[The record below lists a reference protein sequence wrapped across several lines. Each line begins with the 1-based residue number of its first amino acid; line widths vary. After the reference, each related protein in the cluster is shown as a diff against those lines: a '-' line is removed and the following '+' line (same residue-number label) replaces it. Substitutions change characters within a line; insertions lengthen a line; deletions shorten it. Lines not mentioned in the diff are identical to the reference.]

1 MSPIPKKLD
10 VLVQT
15 EQPYHCPE
23 WAVEL
28 RKDGDW
34 VQLQEEASLL
44 TRGSILELSHRE
56 PFSGSHSQLI
66 KH

>member
-23 WAVEL
+23 LGAEL

-44 TRGSILELSHRE
+44 TLSSPGAFLGISLTADQALGR
-56 PFSGSHSQLI
+56 PT
-66 KH
+66 